1 MRISNEEPEWAP
13 EQVSLCV
20 ACAKHPEVKAL
31 VESDIAQ
38 GVCGACASFG
48 AGVFNPTRFELLR
61 NLIRALI
68 RLHFNEEDYND
79 HWGGTSIDDILL
91 NQDNPILAVATSPDY
106 NDDLIHRITWEG
118 EIYPDPD
125 KGIWLY
131 AGNDDQVGRLIQF
144 SIPDTVNSELRDIE
158 LRLDRENFHVV
169 ESAMEALVRKIE
181 SDIAA
186 EVAATSL
193 WYRGRI
199 GVTEKVIHVGNGEI
213 TRIATPYKGSEI
225 GALPPP
231 RASAGRTNRQGV
243 SVLYVASEIETAL
256 AEIRPHPSH
265 LVSLGGFRA
274 RKNLRV
280 ARFDLPISPFASSD
294 TRLQLFALIYHI
306 DSLLSAPIIP
316 EERHRYAATQL
327 LSDVLIRHG
336 FEGVIYRSSV
346 GSGINLC
353 AFDPWAFEYD
363 ESASAVKQVNRLHY
377 HFSDVAT
384 STPQRGQAAAGAVSE
399 DA

>member
-1 MRISNEEPEWAP
+1 MTTLSNEPGWTT
-13 EQVSLCV
+13 EQVSLCA
-20 ACAKHPEVKAL
+20 ACAKHPELKAL
-31 VESDIAQ
+31 VEGAIAE
-38 GVCGACASFG
+38 GVCGACASSA
-48 AGVFNPTRFELLR
+48 AGVFDPAQFGLLR

-68 RLHFNEEDYND
+68 RLHFNEESYNG

-91 NQDNPILAVATSPDY
+91 NQENPIIAVATSPDY

-131 AGNDDQVGRLIQF
+131 KGNDETGRLIQF
-144 SIPDTVNSELRDIE
+144 SIPETRVSELDEIE
-158 LRLDRENFHVV
+158 RRLERQNFHAV
-169 ESAMEALVRKIE
+169 EPAMEALVGRIKG
-181 SDIAA
+181 DIAA
-186 EVAATSL
+186 DVPADSL

-199 GVTEKVIHVGNGEI
+199 GVVEKMTHVGFNEI
-213 TRIATPYKGSEI
+213 TRVAFPYKGPAI

-231 RASAGRTNRQGV
+231 QASAGRTNRHGV
-243 SVLYVASEIETAL
+243 SVLYLASEIDTAL

-265 LVSLGGFRA
+265 LISVGGFRA
-274 RKNLRV
+274 RKHLRV
-280 ARFDLPISPFASSD
+280 ARFDLPIGPFASSN
-294 TRLQLFALIYHI
+294 TRLSLFALIYHI
-306 DSLLSAPIIP
+306 DSLLSAPVIP

-327 LSDVLIRHG
+327 LADVLIRHG

-353 AFDPWAFEYD
+353 AFDPGAFEYD
-363 ESASAVKQVNRLHY
+363 ESSAAVKQVDRLHY

-384 STPQRGQAAAGAVSE
+384 AIPTRSG
-399 DA
+399 